1 MQEIMRDL
9 ADFCGFYFEATTF
22 SQLFFF
28 MFIGICGTCI
38 LAAMLKVMFYFA
50 FRGKEIFR

>member
-38 LAAMLKVMFYFA
+38 LASMLKVMFYFA